1 MKISTD
7 RDFRDNAGDMLL
19 SKDPVLVTRQGHVVG
34 VFFPCPEMSLPLD
47 LKRDLFSVVS
57 AALKREMEARGI
69 SEDEIAE
76 DFAAWRKTRRT
87 PNHEANFAPM
97 VRSTCGSHTF

>member
-7 RDFRDNAGDMLL
+7 RDFRENAGDMLL
-19 SKDPVLVTRQGHVVG
+19 SKDPVLVTRQGHVAG

-47 LKRDLFSVVS
+47 LKRDLFSAVS

-76 DFAAWRKTRRT
+76 DFAAWRKARRDTRQS
-87 PNHEANFAPM
+87 A
-97 VRSTCGSHTF
+97 